1 MLVKGV
7 AFKKSFSYAGFE
19 QQPKTFKDPTILCLN
34 IELELKAEKDNAEVR
49 VEQVSVLWNS
59 KLPLTSRNI
68 KQSSMPNGKS
78 YSRNSRPFTKQE
90 PRSSFQNFPSATSQH
105 STLQIATSFVL
116 DVSPP
121 TTSTASLPQSGVA
134 SKPPFLTSVPNI
146 LAPARPSTNFRLVAS
161 GITCLRAHRTRKLA
175 RSSYVV
181 VRNNS
186 SPKSR
191 DLFTTQ
197 S

>member
-49 VEQVSVLWNS
+49 VEQVSVPLNS
-59 KLPLTSRNI
+59 KRQLMTRNI
-68 KQSSMPNGKS
+68 RQSLMPNGKS

-105 STLQIATSFVL
+105 STLQIATSFVP

-121 TTSTASLPQSGVA
+121 MTSIALSPQSGGA
-134 SKPPFLTSVPNI
+134 SKPPSLISVPNI
-146 LAPARPSTNFRLVAS
+146 SAR
-161 GITCLRAHRTRKLA
+161 
-175 RSSYVV
+175 
-181 VRNNS
+181 
-186 SPKSR
+186 
-191 DLFTTQ
+191 
-197 S
+197 

>member
-19 QQPKTFKDPTILCLN
+19 QQPKTFKDPTVLCLN

-49 VEQVSVLWNS
+49 VEQVSVPWNS
-59 KLPLTSRNI
+59 KCTLMSRNI
-68 KQSSMPNGKS
+68 KQSLMPNGKS

-90 PRSSFQNFPSATSQH
+90 PRSSFQNFPSATSQR
-105 STLQIATSFVL
+105 STLPIATSFAQ

-121 TTSTASLPQSGVA
+121 TILTVSLPPSGEA
-134 SKPPFLTSVPNI
+134 SKPPSLISVPNI
-146 LAPARPSTNFRLVAS
+146 SARVRPSTNFRLVVS
-161 GITCLRAHRTRKLA
+161 GLTCLRGLRTRKLA
-175 RSSYVV
+175 RSSYVA

-191 DLFTTQ
+191 DHSTTQ